1 MEAYTARRHQRYR
14 CLTAYRSIGRLP
26 LIDRS
31 VEQAD
36 PAPDTEAR
44 IREAALRLFA
54 TQGYAATG
62 IRDVARDAGVT
73 TAALYHYMGGK
84 QDLLLKIMRDFMHEM
99 LEGARAAMKEAGS
112 PSEQLAALAR
122 AHVIFNG
129 RNLLDAYVGD
139 TEIRSLDDAN
149 RARIVKLRD
158 EYEALWKDVIW
169 RGVECGEFQIDDQKL
184 FRLAVIQ
191 MVNGVAYWY
200 RPTGERALPAIAD
213 QFAAF
218 ALAMAGCGEG
228 EELRAPGV
236 ARRSAKI

>member
-1 MEAYTARRHQRYR
+1 M
-14 CLTAYRSIGRLP
+14 
-26 LIDRS
+26 
-31 VEQAD
+31 
-36 PAPDTEAR
+36 
-44 IREAALRLFA
+44 
-54 TQGYAATG
+54 
-62 IRDVARDAGVT
+62 ARDAGVT

-84 QDLLLKIMRDFMHEM
+84 QDLLLKIMRDAMHEM
-99 LEGARAAMKEAGS
+99 LAGARQAMREAGS
-112 PSEQLAALAR
+112 PAEELAGLAR
-122 AHVIFNG
+122 AHIIFNG

-158 EYEALWKDVIW
+158 EYEALWKDVIR
-169 RGVECGEFQIDDQKL
+169 RGVESGEFQIEDEKL

-218 ALAMAGCGEG
+218 ALAMADCGEG
-228 EELRAPGV
+228 V
-236 ARRSAKI
+236 DRRSSAAARSTKR

>member
-1 MEAYTARRHQRYR
+1 MVASR
-14 CLTAYRSIGRLP
+14 

-31 VEQAD
+31 VEEKPD
-36 PAPDTEAR
+36 SGPDTEAR

-54 TQGYAATG
+54 AHGYAATG

-84 QDLLLKIMRDFMHEM
+84 QDLLLNIMRDAMHEM
-99 LEGARAAMKEAGS
+99 VAGARQAVREAGT
-112 PSEQLAALAR
+112 PADELAGLAR
-122 AHVIFNG
+122 AHIIFNG

-158 EYEALWKDVIW
+158 EYEALWKDVIR
-169 RGVECGEFQIDDQKL
+169 RGVESGEFQIGDQKL

-218 ALAMAGCGEG
+218 ALAMAGCREG
-228 EELRAPGV
+228 GHRRA
-236 ARRSAKI
+236 ARAATRSAKR

>member
-1 MEAYTARRHQRYR
+1 MDAGAN
-14 CLTAYRSIGRLP
+14 
-26 LIDRS
+26 
-31 VEQAD
+31 
-36 PAPDTEAR
+36 TEAR

-54 TQGYAATG
+54 ADGYAATG

-84 QDLLLKIMRDFMHEM
+84 QDLLVTIMRDGMHELLAM
-99 LEGARAAMKEAGS
+99 AREALKEAGS
-112 PSEQLAALAR
+112 PPQELAALAR

-158 EYEALWKDVIW
+158 RYEGLWEDVIR
-169 RGVECGEFQIDDQKL
+169 RGVESGEFKIADRKL

-200 RPTGERALPAIAD
+200 RPTGESSLTAIAD
-213 QFAAF
+213 EFAAF
-218 ALAMAGCGEG
+218 ALAMAGCGSG
-228 EELRAPGV
+228 ADLP
-236 ARRSAKI
+236 ARREPKRPANTS

>member
-1 MEAYTARRHQRYR
+1 M
-14 CLTAYRSIGRLP
+14 P

-31 VEQAD
+31 VKQHAD

-84 QDLLLKIMRDFMHEM
+84 QDLLLRIMRDAMHEM
-99 LEGARAAMKEAGS
+99 LQGAREAMKTAGS
-112 PSEQLAALAR
+112 PAKELAGLAR

-158 EYEALWKDVIW
+158 EYEALWKDVIS
-169 RGVECGEFQIDDQKL
+169 RGVQCGDFQIHDQKL

-200 RPTGERALPAIAD
+200 RPTGERTLPAIAD

-228 EELRAPGV
+228 EGLRAPGT
-236 ARRSAKI
+236 ATRTAKT

>member
-1 MEAYTARRHQRYR
+1 
-14 CLTAYRSIGRLP
+14 
-26 LIDRS
+26 
-31 VEQAD
+31 
-36 PAPDTEAR
+36 
-44 IREAALRLFA
+44 
-54 TQGYAATG
+54 
-62 IRDVARDAGVT
+62 
-73 TAALYHYMGGK
+73 
-84 QDLLLKIMRDFMHEM
+84 M
-99 LEGARAAMKEAGS
+99 LEGARAAMQEAGS

>member
-1 MEAYTARRHQRYR
+1 
-14 CLTAYRSIGRLP
+14 
-26 LIDRS
+26 
-31 VEQAD
+31 
-36 PAPDTEAR
+36 
-44 IREAALRLFA
+44 
-54 TQGYAATG
+54 
-62 IRDVARDAGVT
+62 VT

-84 QDLLLKIMRDFMHEM
+84 QDLLLRIMRDAMHEM
-99 LEGARAAMKEAGS
+99 IEGARAAMKESAS
-112 PSEQLAALAR
+112 PAEELAALAR

-139 TEIRSLDDAN
+139 TEIRSLDNAN

-158 EYEALWKDVIW
+158 EYEAQWEEVIR
-169 RGVECGEFQIDDQKL
+169 RGVDCGEFQIDDQKL

-228 EELRAPGV
+228 EGLSAPG
-236 ARRSAKI
+236 AATRRAKR

>member
-1 MEAYTARRHQRYR
+1 
-14 CLTAYRSIGRLP
+14 LVVSS

-31 VEQAD
+31 VEQKPD
-36 PAPDTEAR
+36 PGPDTEAR

-54 TQGYAATG
+54 AHGYAATG

-84 QDLLLKIMRDFMHEM
+84 QDLLLKIMRDAMHEM
-99 LEGARAAMKEAGS
+99 VAGARRALREAGS
-112 PSEQLAALAR
+112 PADELAGLAR
-122 AHVIFNG
+122 AHIIFNG

-158 EYEALWKDVIW
+158 EYEALWEDVIR
-169 RGVECGEFQIDDQKL
+169 RGVEAGEFQIEDQKL

-228 EELRAPGV
+228 DDRRAGRAA
-236 ARRSAKI
+236 ARSTER